1 MKKNL
6 YRKEL
11 EREYPG
17 PVINAIVPVSYP
29 LFAKKPLSRKNN
41 DFWTST
47 GRLYYIKV
55 VVAKML
61 QRLHQPEGIYAVGP
75 VWCHRPGY

>member
-17 PVINAIVPVSYP
+17 SVINAIVPVSCP
-29 LFAKKPLSRKNN
+29 PFAKKPLSRKNN

-61 QRLHQPEGIYAVGP
+61 QRLHQPGGIYVLGS
-75 VWCHRPGY
+75 VWRNCPGY